1 MLPITGVNLQGD
13 INIKKYSSLSYKLN
27 ENKEEIKGKV
37 DNEDA
42 IRQAVYKII
51 KTKRYGYVIYDHS
64 YGIELDDLFGKEKG
78 FVKGEL
84 IGRITEALMVD
95 DRIERV
101 FDFKFTDI
109 DKTAIDVEF
118 KIKTE
123 FGEDRI
129 KARIEI

>member
-1 MLPITGVNLQGD
+1 MLPITGINLNND
-13 INIKKYSSLSYKLN
+13 INIKKYSSLSYKIN
-27 ENKEEIKGKV
+27 EDKEEIKGKV

-51 KTKRYGYVIYDHS
+51 KTKRYAYEIYDHD

-84 IGRITEALMVD
+84 IGRITEALTVD
-95 DRIERV
+95 DRIDKV
-101 FDFKFTDI
+101 FDFKFEDI
-109 DKTAIDVEF
+109 DKTSVEVEF
-118 KIKTE
+118 KIQTE

-129 KARIEI
+129 KTRIEI